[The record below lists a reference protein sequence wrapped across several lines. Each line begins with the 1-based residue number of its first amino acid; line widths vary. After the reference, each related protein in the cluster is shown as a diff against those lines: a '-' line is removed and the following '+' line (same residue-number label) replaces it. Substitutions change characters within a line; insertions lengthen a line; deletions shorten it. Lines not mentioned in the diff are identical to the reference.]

1 MMNTETSGRVDLVD
15 SLRGFAILGIL
26 LMHSIEHFNFYLY
39 PTIENEWLA
48 LSDTILNSSLRFAL
62 SGKVYTIFSLLFGF
76 SFFIQDN
83 NQLKKGY
90 DFRLRFLWR
99 LVLLA
104 MWGFINVMFYTGDVL
119 VLFAFV
125 GLLLL
130 ATARLSNKV
139 VLYIAVVLL
148 LQPVEWG
155 KIIYTLMNPDFVWG
169 DSISWQYYLESAPV
183 LKDGNL
189 WETMKMG
196 LTSGIGFGFGWW
208 IEDGRV
214 FQIAGLFLIGM
225 LMGRRGI
232 FLDTPQNIRF
242 WKRTLVIG
250 VLCYFPLAGLHTI
263 LMGFIENKSIHH
275 FADIILTCYSC
286 FAFFTFLTSLFVL
299 AYYRT
304 NFHNLLT
311 KLAPYG
317 KMSLTMYLSQSI
329 LGGFA
334 FHNWGL
340 GLYTLST
347 TATVGIGL
355 LIFAIQYTFA
365 CWWLKSH
372 KQGPLEYVW
381 GKLMWIGSKR

>member
-90 DFRLRFLWR
+90 DFRPRFLWR

-139 VLYIAVVLL
+139 VCALRWYC
-148 LQPVEWG
+148 
-155 KIIYTLMNPDFVWG
+155 
-169 DSISWQYYLESAPV
+169 YY
-183 LKDGNL
+183 
-189 WETMKMG
+189 
-196 LTSGIGFGFGWW
+196 
-208 IEDGRV
+208 
-214 FQIAGLFLIGM
+214 
-225 LMGRRGI
+225 
-232 FLDTPQNIRF
+232 
-242 WKRTLVIG
+242 
-250 VLCYFPLAGLHTI
+250 
-263 LMGFIENKSIHH
+263 
-275 FADIILTCYSC
+275 
-286 FAFFTFLTSLFVL
+286 
-299 AYYRT
+299 
-304 NFHNLLT
+304 NLLN
-311 KLAPYG
+311 G
-317 KMSLTMYLSQSI
+317 
-329 LGGFA
+329 
-334 FHNWGL
+334 
-340 GLYTLST
+340 
-347 TATVGIGL
+347 
-355 LIFAIQYTFA
+355 
-365 CWWLKSH
+365 
-372 KQGPLEYVW
+372 
-381 GKLMWIGSKR
+381 